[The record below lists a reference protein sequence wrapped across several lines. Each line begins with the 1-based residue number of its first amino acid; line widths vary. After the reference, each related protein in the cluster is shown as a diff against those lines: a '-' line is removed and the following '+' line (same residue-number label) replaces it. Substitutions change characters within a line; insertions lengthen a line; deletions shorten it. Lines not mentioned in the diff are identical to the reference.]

1 MAFDGED
8 NSLEMIVLASA
19 TYAIFKLKGPATAA
33 VWGSFHS
40 AKKHCE
46 MIEQPSVEVY
56 PLGNH
61 QANDYEMKVNSILTA
76 FVLKSK
82 SDTKTIRIN
91 QNVIFNRSM
100 NITMEISNDD
110 VAHRTN

>member
-19 TYAIFKLKGPATAA
+19 TYAI
-33 VWGSFHS
+33 S

-46 MIEQPSVEVY
+46 MIDQPSVEVY

-61 QANDYEMKVNSILTA
+61 QADDYEMKVWIPIKEE
-76 FVLKSK
+76 V
-82 SDTKTIRIN
+82 
-91 QNVIFNRSM
+91 
-100 NITMEISNDD
+100 
-110 VAHRTN
+110 

>member
-8 NSLEMIVLASA
+8 NSLEMIVLAPA

-46 MIEQPSVEVY
+46 MIDQPSVEVY

-61 QANDYEMKVNSILTA
+61 QADDYERKYRCVW
-76 FVLKSK
+76 
-82 SDTKTIRIN
+82 
-91 QNVIFNRSM
+91 
-100 NITMEISNDD
+100 ISFW
-110 VAHRTN
+110 

>member
-40 AKKHCE
+40 AKND
-46 MIEQPSVEVY
+46 QPSVEVY

-61 QANDYEMKVNSILTA
+61 QADDYEMKVWIPIKEE
-76 FVLKSK
+76 V
-82 SDTKTIRIN
+82 
-91 QNVIFNRSM
+91 
-100 NITMEISNDD
+100 
-110 VAHRTN
+110 